1 MDGRRLRWAVLGVVV
16 AVVATGWG
24 CAGRPQPAAPADA
37 ASVYRVTGA
46 LVNLLACPSVTC
58 AVVEDLGE
66 GQQVVLQAAYPG
78 GWAEVRTVSSGREG
92 FVLRRFLA
100 RP

>member
-1 MDGRRLRWAVLGVVV
+1 MYGRRLRWAVLGVVV
-16 AVVATGWG
+16 AMLAAGWG
-24 CAGRPQPAAPADA
+24 CTGRPQPAAPADA

-92 FVLRRFLA
+92 FVLRRFLTQ
-100 RP
+100 P